1 MRKVLSIILSAAL
14 SLSVFFAVPVLPNGE
29 LPTDPNPITT
39 ENGEDEG
46 GNEGNGDETQ
56 NPEGDGSEIKPQD
69 IDFPEGGTGF

>member
-39 ENGEDEG
+39 ENGEGDDGSGNQG
-46 GNEGNGDETQ
+46 GTQ
-56 NPEGDGSEIKPQD
+56 DSGENGSEIVPQD
-69 IDFPEGGTGF
+69 IDFPDGGWNI

>member
-1 MRKVLSIILSAAL
+1 MRRVLSLILSAAL
-14 SLSVFFAVPVLPNGE
+14 SLSVFFALPLLPNGE

-46 GNEGNGDETQ
+46 GNEGETQ

-69 IDFPEGGTGF
+69 IDFPGGGWNT